1 MVCLCHLL
9 NIRPYR
15 GENDQNRQNL
25 TQKIHRKRV
34 KYASTTA
41 KTDPRQYNFH
51 FYCFFINSNWF
62 EQLFKEG
69 KVSTGN
75 IHLTPYLVYGPSPL
89 RFCHFSTMSK
99 KPSRIFF
106 KILFRLAVPN
116 WYEKVSPWIVTP
128 YFDKIWGLKYSGGQG
143 GVPLV
148 DNFSA
153 ESGENDQNREKSNL
167 KKVQL
172 ATIC

>member
-25 TQKIHRKRV
+25 TQKIHRKRD

-51 FYCFFINSNWF
+51 FYWFFIKSNWF

-99 KPSRIFF
+99 KPSRVFF

-128 YFDKIWGLKYSGGQG
+128 YFDKILGLKYFGGSGGG
-143 GVPLV
+143 PLCWSF
-148 DNFSA
+148 FSWIGRKWPK
-153 ESGENDQNREKSNL
+153 SG
-167 KKVQL
+167 KK
-172 ATIC
+172 